1 MKEIC
6 YSGQAQN
13 LIGQLDR
20 LYKHNRQGSY
30 KTRTRYYEAMKRFC
44 VYLADEFH
52 LQKLANIG
60 EKHIE
65 DYVEFM
71 YEKNLQISYIKTELS
86 AIRFWHDQIPNAKHS
101 IPSNDELN
109 LDKRNFCEKERAWT
123 HGEFNQMLGFCGIF
137 DYADYSAMLCLG
149 WYAGLRIHECFRID
163 TATANKAIKTGKITI
178 KGKGGLIRT
187 IPVNES
193 IKFCLK
199 EMIQRTKRGQKLFVP
214 EGTNTDE
221 AIQRLQHFL
230 LYHRDRIRSDDNNP
244 LTFHGLRHSYACN
257 QYKDFID
264 EGYNELEAQKAVSKL
279 LGHRRSDVTK
289 IYLTSLKRLEEC
301 DE

>member
-1 MKEIC
+1 MKEI
-6 YSGQAQN
+6 YFSGQAKN

-44 VYLADEFH
+44 VYLAEEFH
-52 LQKLANIG
+52 LQKLANLS
-60 EKHIE
+60 EKHVE

-71 YEKNLQISYIKTELS
+71 YEKNLNISYIKTELS
-86 AIRFWHDQIPNAKHS
+86 AIRFWHDLIPNAKGYV
-101 IPSNDELN
+101 PSNDELN
-109 LDKRNFCEKERAWT
+109 LGKRNFREKERAWT
-123 HGEFNQMLGFCGIF
+123 HSEFNQMLGLCGILGY
-137 DYADYSAMLCLG
+137 DDYSAMLCLG

-187 IPVNES
+187 IPINES
-193 IKFCLK
+193 ITFCLK
-199 EMIQRTKRGQKLFVP
+199 EMIQKTKRGHKLFVS

-221 AIQRLQHFL
+221 AIQRFQNFIS
-230 LYHRDRIRSDDNNP
+230 YHRKSIKTDDDHT
-244 LTFHGLRHSYACN
+244 LTFHGIRHSYACH

-264 EGYNELEAQKAVSKL
+264 SGFSELEARKAVSRL
-279 LGHRRSDVTK
+279 LGHQRDDVTK
-289 IYLTSLKRLEEC
+289 IYLTSLARLEAFNE
-301 DE
+301 

>member
-6 YSGQAQN
+6 YSGQAKN

-44 VYLADEFH
+44 VYLAHEFH
-52 LQKLANIG
+52 LQRLANIG

-65 DYVEFM
+65 DYVEFI

-86 AIRFWHDQIPNAKHS
+86 TIRFWHDQIPNARHS

-109 LDKRNFCEKERAWT
+109 LEQRNFCEKERAWI
-123 HGEFNQMLGFCGIF
+123 HGEFNQMLGLCGIF
-137 DYADYSAMLCLG
+137 GYVDYSAMLCLG

-187 IPVNES
+187 IPINES

-214 EGTNTDE
+214 EGTTTDE

-257 QYKDFID
+257 QYKAFID
-264 EGYNELEAQKAVSKL
+264 EGYGELEAQKAVSKL